1 MDSARCPDPT
11 ELAGFLAGRT
21 PRSRSDWIAE
31 HLKLC
36 SRCES
41 ALQELDREGDPL
53 LTALTGSASL
63 HGQATEPIPPHL
75 LALAKSARQ
84 DRPTKLG
91 RFEFLGEIGSGS
103 YGTVFKARDAKLGR
117 TVAIKMLRANRLA
130 GPEELE
136 RFLREARSFAQVSHP
151 GIVTLY
157 EIGQDEGQYYLVEE
171 YVEGVT
177 LADRMA
183 QGPLPFRDSADLL
196 ARVCEALHVAHQKGV
211 IHRDLKPANILLD
224 REGHPHLTD
233 FGIAKVEGE
242 EKPVTQDGQVLG
254 TPAYMSPEQA
264 RGESHKVDARSDVYS
279 FGVIL
284 YELLTQERPFQ
295 GNRRM
300 LLLQVLEDEP
310 RPPRQL
316 NDKIPR
322 DLETICL
329 KAMSK
334 SPDPRYATALELA
347 EDLRRHLAGEPILA
361 RPQTGLERALSWTR
375 RRPAAAAL
383 VTVSIAATLM
393 LAATFSVS
401 YVRIAREQSHTKEAL
416 GRETRAKDDLFKALV
431 QNARLTS
438 DALKEFNEYY
448 SSEVVSRLTDKTIQ
462 VTHDYTARKNAIPL
476 PATMSVELADR
487 ISKKG
492 SGIGMQIRLFS
503 DHPFPWRQ
511 AEGGPKDE
519 FQQEALRQLRSDPAA
534 PFYRLEDLKGRRSL
548 RYATASRMEKRCV
561 DCHNSMKESPKR
573 DWKEGDVVGVYEVS
587 FPVDA
592 LDPRPR

>member
-1 MDSARCPDPT
+1 MDSAPCPAPG
-11 ELAGFLAGRT
+11 ELSDFLIGKA
-21 PRSRSDWIAE
+21 PRARSAWIAE

-41 ALQELDREGDPL
+41 ALQALEDGADPL
-53 LTALTGSASL
+53 LTALSGSSIL
-63 HGQATEPIPPHL
+63 HGQATEPVPPHL
-75 LALAKSARQ
+75 IDLAKSARGG
-84 DRPTKLG
+84 RPTKLG
-91 RFEFLGEIGSGS
+91 RFEFLEEIGSGS
-103 YGTVFKARDAKLGR
+103 YATVFKARDAKLGR
-117 TVAIKMLRANRLA
+117 TVAIKMLRTNRLA
-130 GPEELE
+130 GPDELE
-136 RFLREARSFAQVSHP
+136 RFLREARSFAQLNHP

-177 LADRMA
+177 LAAKMA
-183 QGPLPFRDSADLL
+183 GGAIPARESAELL

-211 IHRDLKPANILLD
+211 IHRDIKPSNILLNK
-224 REGHPHLTD
+224 EGLPHLTD
-233 FGIAKVEGE
+233 FGLAKFEGE

-264 RGESHKVDARSDVYS
+264 RGESSRVDARSDVYS
-279 FGVIL
+279 LGVIL

-300 LLLQVLEDEP
+300 LILQVLEDEP

-316 NDKIPR
+316 SDKIPR

-334 SPDPRYATALELA
+334 SPALRYATALAMA
-347 EDLRRHLAGEPILA
+347 EDVRRWLAGEPILA
-361 RPQTGLERALSWTR
+361 RPQRAWERLMGWTR
-375 RRPAAAAL
+375 RRPAVAAL
-383 VTVSIAATLM
+383 VIVSILATVL
-393 LAATFSVS
+393 LAGLFSIS
-401 YVRIAREQSHTKEAL
+401 YMRIAREQSHTEEAL
-416 GRETRAKDDLFKALV
+416 KRETRTKDELFKALV

-448 SSEVVSRLTDKTIQ
+448 TSEVVARLTDKSIQ
-462 VTHDYTARKNAIPL
+462 VTYDYAGKKNAIPL

-487 ISKKG
+487 ISQKA
-492 SGIGMQIRLFS
+492 SGGMQIRLFS
-503 DHPFPWRQ
+503 DNPFPWRK
-511 AEGGPKDE
+511 EGGAKDE
-519 FQQEALRQLRSDPAA
+519 FQTEALRQLRSAPTV

-587 FPVDA
+587 IPVDA
-592 LDPRPR
+592 LDPRAR

>member
-1 MDSARCPDPT
+1 MDSAPCPAPS
-11 ELAGFLAGRT
+11 ELSDFLIGKA
-21 PRSRSDWIAE
+21 PRARSAWIAE

-41 ALQELDREGDPL
+41 ALQALEDGEDPL
-53 LTALTGSASL
+53 LTALSGSSIL
-63 HGQATEPIPPHL
+63 HGQATEPVPPHL
-75 LALAKSARQ
+75 IDLAKSARGG
-84 DRPTKLG
+84 RPTKLG
-91 RFEFLGEIGSGS
+91 RFEFLEEIGSGS
-103 YGTVFKARDAKLGR
+103 YATVFKARDAKLGR
-117 TVAIKMLRANRLA
+117 TVAIKMLRTNRLA
-130 GPEELE
+130 GPDELE
-136 RFLREARSFAQVSHP
+136 RFLREARSFAQLNHP

-177 LADRMA
+177 LAARMA
-183 QGPLPFRDSADLL
+183 EGPVPIRESAELL

-211 IHRDLKPANILLD
+211 IHRDIKPSNILLNK
-224 REGHPHLTD
+224 EGLPHLTD
-233 FGIAKVEGE
+233 FGLAKFEGE

-264 RGESHKVDARSDVYS
+264 RGESSRVDARSDVYS
-279 FGVIL
+279 LGVIL

-300 LLLQVLEDEP
+300 LILQVLEDEP

-316 NDKIPR
+316 SDKIPR

-329 KAMSK
+329 KSMSK
-334 SPDPRYATALELA
+334 SPALRYASSQAMA
-347 EDLRRHLAGEPILA
+347 EDVRRWIAGEPILA
-361 RPQTGLERALSWTR
+361 RPQRAWERLLGWTR
-375 RRPAAAAL
+375 RRPAVAAL
-383 VTVSIAATLM
+383 VIVSFLATVL
-393 LAATFSVS
+393 LAALFSIS
-401 YVRIAREQSHTKEAL
+401 YVRIAREQSHTEEAL
-416 GRETRAKDDLFKALV
+416 KRETRTKDELFKALV

-448 SSEVVSRLTDKTIQ
+448 TSEVVARLTDKSIQ
-462 VTHDYTARKNAIPL
+462 VTHDYAGKKNAIPL

-487 ISKKG
+487 ISQKG
-492 SGIGMQIRLFS
+492 SGMQIRLFS
-503 DHPFPWRQ
+503 DHPFPWRK
-511 AEGGPKDE
+511 EGGAKDE
-519 FQQEALRQLRSDPAA
+519 FQLEALRQLRSAPAS

-573 DWKEGDVVGVYEVS
+573 DWKEWDVVGVYEVS
-587 FPVDA
+587 IPVDA
-592 LDPRPR
+592 LDPRSP

>member
-1 MDSARCPDPT
+1 MDSASCPPT
-11 ELAGFLAGRT
+11 SELSDFLVGRVA
-21 PRSRSDWIAE
+21 RARADWIAD
-31 HLKLC
+31 HLKTC
-36 SRCES
+36 GRCEAS
-41 ALQELDREGDPL
+41 LQLLDAVADPL
-53 LTALTGSASL
+53 LAGLSGSTSL
-63 HGQATEPIPPHL
+63 HARATEPIPPHL
-75 LALAKSARQ
+75 LDLARAARQ
-84 DRPTKLG
+84 DRPAKLG
-91 RFEFLGEIGSGS
+91 RFDFLGEIGSGS

-117 TVAIKMLRANRLA
+117 TVAIKMLRTNRLA

-136 RFLREARSFAQVSHP
+136 RFLREARSFAQLNHP

-157 EIGQDEGQYYLVEE
+157 EIGQEEGQYYLVEE
-171 YVEGVT
+171 YIEGVT

-183 QGPLPFRDSADLL
+183 KGAIPFNESSDIL

-211 IHRDLKPANILLD
+211 VHRDLKPANILLD
-224 REGHPHLTD
+224 REGRPHLTD
-233 FGIAKVEGE
+233 FGLAKFEGE

-264 RGESHKVDARSDVYS
+264 RGESHRVDARSDVYS
-279 FGVIL
+279 LGVIL

-316 NDKIPR
+316 SDKIPR

-334 SPDPRYATALELA
+334 SPAARYATAQELA
-347 EDLRRHLAGEPILA
+347 QDLRRYLAGEPILA
-361 RPQTGLERALSWTR
+361 RPQTAAERLLGWIR

-383 VTVSIAATLM
+383 VGVSLAAAAM
-393 LAATFSVS
+393 LAATFTVS
-401 YVRIAREQSHTKEAL
+401 YVRISNEQSHTKEAL
-416 GRETRAKDDLFKALV
+416 ARETRAKEDLFRALV

-448 SSEVVSRLTDKTIQ
+448 TSEVVGRITERTIQ
-462 VTHDYTARKNAIPL
+462 VTHDYAGKKNAIPL

-487 ISKKG
+487 ISQKG

-503 DHPFPWRQ
+503 DNPFPWRR
-511 AEGGPKDE
+511 AEGGPKDA
-519 FQQEALRQLRSDPAA
+519 FQQEAIRQLRSEPTA

-548 RYATASRMEKRCV
+548 RYATASRMEKRCI
-561 DCHNSMKESPKR
+561 DCHKNMKESPKR

-592 LDPRPR
+592 LR

>member
-1 MDSARCPDPT
+1 MDSAPCPASG
-11 ELAGFLAGRT
+11 ELSDFLVGKA
-21 PRSRSDWIAE
+21 PRARADWIAE
-31 HLKLC
+31 HLRLC

-41 ALQELDREGDPL
+41 SLQALENAADPL
-53 LTALTGSASL
+53 LTALSGSSIL
-63 HGQATEPIPPHL
+63 EGQATDPMPPHL
-75 LALAKSARQ
+75 IELAKSARGE
-84 DRPTKLG
+84 RPTKLG
-91 RFEFLGEIGSGS
+91 RFEFVGEIGSGS
-103 YGTVFKARDAKLGR
+103 YATVFKARDPKLGR
-117 TVAIKMLRANRLA
+117 TVAIKMLRTNRLA
-130 GPEELE
+130 GPDELE
-136 RFLREARSFAQVSHP
+136 RFLREARSFAQLNHP

-177 LADRMA
+177 LAARLA
-183 QGPLPFRDSADLL
+183 EGPLPLRESAELL
-196 ARVCEALHVAHQKGV
+196 ARVGEALHVAHQKGV
-211 IHRDLKPANILLD
+211 VHRDIKPSNILLNK
-224 REGHPHLTD
+224 EGLPHLTD
-233 FGIAKVEGE
+233 FGLAKFEGE

-264 RGESHKVDARSDVYS
+264 RGESSRVDARSDVYS
-279 FGVIL
+279 LGVIL

-300 LLLQVLEDEP
+300 LILQVLEDEP

-316 NDKIPR
+316 SDKIPR

-334 SPDPRYATALELA
+334 SPALRYATAQAMA
-347 EDLRRHLAGEPILA
+347 EDLRRWLASEPIQA
-361 RPQTGLERALSWTR
+361 RPQTALERLLGWTR
-375 RRPAAAAL
+375 RRPAVAAL
-383 VTVSIAATLM
+383 VIVSLLATAL
-393 LAATFSVS
+393 LAGLFSVS
-401 YVRIAREQSHTKEAL
+401 YVRIAREQSHTQAAL
-416 GRETRAKDDLFKALV
+416 KREIRMKDELFKALV

-448 SSEVVSRLTDKTIQ
+448 TSEVVARLTDRSIQ
-462 VTHDYTARKNAIPL
+462 VTHDYAGKKNAIPL

-487 ISKKG
+487 ISQKA
-492 SGIGMQIRLFS
+492 SGGMQIRLFS
-503 DHPFPWRQ
+503 DHPFPWRK
-511 AEGGPKDE
+511 EGGAKDE
-519 FQQEALRQLRSDPAA
+519 FQNEALRQLRSAPGL

-587 FPVDA
+587 IPVDA
-592 LDPRPR
+592 LEPQSR